1 MSTETT
7 WRRGIYWC
15 VYVKNGETFYGV
27 TTSPESAAYL
37 QSHKTGEGEA
47 EYLATLTYRYTAI

>member
-1 MSTETT
+1 MSKME
-7 WRRGIYWC
+7 
-15 VYVKNGETFYGV
+15 KPFYGV

-37 QSHKTGEGEA
+37 QCHKTGEGEA